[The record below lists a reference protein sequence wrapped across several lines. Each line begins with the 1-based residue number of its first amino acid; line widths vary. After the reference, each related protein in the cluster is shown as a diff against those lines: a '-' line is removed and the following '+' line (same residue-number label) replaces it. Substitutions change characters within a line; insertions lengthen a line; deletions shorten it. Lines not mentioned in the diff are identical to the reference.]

1 MSSRGEEFAMMRT
14 AIALMTVMILPASA
28 GAQGPTAPGTP
39 LALLVKPRVQK
50 ELKLD
55 DEQVATVKKLHDA
68 VSENPKAA
76 GSAVRALAKTL
87 KPEQYRRLKQ
97 ISYQVRGG
105 AAVGDNDVAK
115 ALGLTPKQKE
125 EVKAIWVD
133 EEKTL
138 QMYLKVTRFRNNSS
152 QLRQKFINDH
162 RKKAGEKMLGVLSE
176 GQQKQFAEM
185 KGEKF
190 DVAGLDVD

>member
-1 MSSRGEEFAMMRT
+1 MMR
-14 AIALMTVMILPASA
+14 IAMALTVVLLLSA
-28 GAQGPTAPGTP
+28 PTGAQGPTAPGSP

-55 DEQVATVKKLHDA
+55 EEQAATVKKLHGT

-76 GSAVRALAKTL
+76 GSAYRALAKALT
-87 KPEQYRRLKQ
+87 PEQARRLKQ
-97 ISYQVRGG
+97 ISYQARGG
-105 AAVGDNDVAK
+105 VAIGDNDVAK
-115 ALGLTPKQKE
+115 ALGLTAKQKE
-125 EVKAIWVD
+125 EVKAVWVD

-138 QMYLKVTRFRNNSS
+138 QMYLKVARFRNNSS
-152 QLRQKFINDH
+152 QLRQKFINEH

-176 GQQKQFAEM
+176 AQQKQFAEM

-190 DVAGLDVD
+190 DLAGLDLD